1 MDVLAKIAAIGKRT
15 TPVRKGAPQR
25 VVTPLP
31 HEASSVARM
40 GHLLGISG
48 GSTGAG
54 SHRMKVLA
62 HDVGSTTNTF
72 FRGVIHSRTCVAWDS
87 NRCMQIR
94 VIKHRRDFFKR
105 RIHPRVD
112 IDVLHCVVALVV
124 DDPAPAGAFVE
135 PMRGRCQVTSRSR
148 FVPQAPAE
156 NAGMILVAFKGAFGA
171 VKVGGFPPQ
180 VVGGIIDPGT
190 VPLETVGFDI
200 SLEHDPQ
207 PNFIGQIKQARVR
220 RVMGGSDR
228 VDSHRLHEFKVGAR
242 EFFAEYSPLVGANFM
257 AIDTIQLQ

>member
-1 MDVLAKIAAIGKRT
+1 M
-15 TPVRKGAPQR
+15 
-25 VVTPLP
+25 VTPLP

-40 GHLLGISG
+40 THLLGIS
-48 GSTGAG
+48 SSPTRPG
-54 SHRMKVLA
+54 SHRVEILA
-62 HDVGSTTNTF
+62 HDVGSAANTF
-72 FRGVIHSRTCVAWDS
+72 LRSIIHSCARVTWDS
-87 NRCMQIR
+87 NRSMQIR
-94 VIKHRRDFFKR
+94 VIKHRSDFFER

-207 PNFIGQIKQARVR
+207 PNFIGQIKKVRVR
-220 RVMGGSDR
+220 RVMRRSDR
-228 VDSHRLHEFKVGAR
+228 VDSHRLHELKISAR

-257 AIDTIQLQ
+257 AIDTIQLQWLSISVQHAINNFDSPETEA